1 MAVGLGSTAIV
12 ILPVERPVA
21 ARIYERNTGSR
32 SFLLLSALM
41 GACERLSCITFHPC
55 CSTLLLKADVIWPGF
70 LRRRLAALQRTRQ
83 QINALV
89 L

>member
-1 MAVGLGSTAIV
+1 MVIGLGSTAIV
-12 ILPVERPVA
+12 ILPVECPVA
-21 ARIYERNTGSR
+21 AHVCERNTGSR
-32 SFLLLSALM
+32 SFLLLSALL
-41 GACERLSCITFHPC
+41 GACERLSCIPFYPC

-70 LRRRLAALQRTRQ
+70 LRRRLTALQRTRQ